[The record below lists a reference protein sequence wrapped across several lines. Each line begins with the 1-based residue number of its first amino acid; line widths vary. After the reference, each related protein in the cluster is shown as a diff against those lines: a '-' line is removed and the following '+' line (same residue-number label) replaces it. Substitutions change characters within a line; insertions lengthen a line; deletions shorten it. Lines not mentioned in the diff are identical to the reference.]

1 MSTIARTDVP
11 TKSTTDRSLDWRLR
25 AVRGWFAALSTVSPG
40 LAAAHASR
48 IFFKPQRRTRSAP
61 GVLGGVQPVEFR
73 IRSGQDQVVG
83 WSYGSGPTVLLVHGW
98 GGCAGD
104 WSGLTPLLTEAG
116 YRVVMFDFPAHGLSS
131 GVRTALP
138 DMVRAIHSV
147 ALELAFGP
155 AGGFAPVEAVVAHS
169 FGGAAAVLAAREG
182 LLARRMVLLN
192 PVGDPMSFAEPVAH
206 ALGLDRATRAGMLD
220 RIRIRAGGDLRR
232 IDVVR
237 AARDLPLPGLV
248 IHDSDDA
255 TVPYAQGKAIA
266 GTWPH
271 ARFVT
276 TRGLGHRGALKSP
289 AVLAGIAAFA
299 AGRPVVETGLAD
311 G

>member
-11 TKSTTDRSLDWRLR
+11 RKSTTDRSLDWRFR

-61 GVLGGVQPVEFR
+61 GVLGGVEPVEFR

-192 PVGDPMSFAEPVAH
+192 PVWV
-206 ALGLDRATRAGMLD
+206 TRCRSPSRWRTPWGSTAPPARGCWTASASAPGETCAGSTWC
-220 RIRIRAGGDLRR
+220 ARR
-232 IDVVR
+232 R
-237 AARDLPLPGLV
+237 TCR
-248 IHDSDDA
+248 
-255 TVPYAQGKAIA
+255 
-266 GTWPH
+266 
-271 ARFVT
+271 
-276 TRGLGHRGALKSP
+276 SP
-289 AVLAGIAAFA
+289 AW
-299 AGRPVVETGLAD
+299 
-311 G
+311 